1 MAKKYV
7 ATIMNRLF
15 LGDDKFIFFVSHPEI
30 GTYDMETEIFTDRNG
45 REFISM
51 VDPVL
56 LMSEVSTAYGNMVD
70 ADELPSLME
79 RESLREAIGQY
90 NKYCSRFIYY
100 VSKTP
105 KNGLFCIPIDL
116 VQLRENMAH
125 AVDQIQQQL
134 AARNPEEVV
143 TKDELVSIAK
153 NAVDNLDN
161 NEDRELEDVI
171 HSKEIRSDIAN
182 VLMDIMDGVYTLDE
196 IKEIRDVVAFQ
207 LGDLEGLLDA
217 LDLQIE
223 ATEKGE
229 SSNVLKGENPRT
241 KKTLVEQVPIKP
253 RIPKI
258 DHYIDLDDL
267 FKKVTATLIAQD
279 EPTRRVITEI
289 ARKEQDP
296 SSKSRGLLITG
307 QTGSGKTKMM
317 QLIAKYLDRPFFKID
332 STQLTIPGYVGKD
345 IEEALWDLY
354 VACGKDKER
363 TESAIVFFDE
373 IDKKGSSRKDD
384 VSGKGVLNVLLPFI
398 EGSTYDVVEN
408 VQKKSCPVKINT
420 SNMIVILG
428 GAFTDVYNQ
437 LKGTNSIGFGSDVEG
452 STKTKPAS
460 IQDFIEKAK
469 MPDEFMGR
477 VSIVKLNDLDFN
489 ALKRII
495 LESDESAVEVQ
506 KRLFKK
512 LGVKLTLGEDF
523 VDALANRAV
532 KKQTGARGLN
542 TAVEESTWEAYGDAY
557 TNLGKYS
564 EIILGAETIED
575 PKQYQKVLK

>member
-7 ATIMNRLF
+7 ATIMTRLY
-15 LGDDKFIFFVSHPEI
+15 LGDDKFLFFVSHPEI
-30 GTYDMETEIFTDRNG
+30 GSFDEKTEIFTDRNG
-45 REFISM
+45 TEYISM

-56 LMSEVSTAYGNMVD
+56 MMSEVNTAYGNMVD
-70 ADELPSLME
+70 LEELPDLMDK
-79 RESLREAIGQY
+79 ESLRSAISNY
-90 NKYCSRFIYY
+90 NTYCSRFIYY

-116 VQLRENMAH
+116 VQLRNNMTKAM
-125 AVDQIQQQL
+125 DQIEQQL
-134 AARNPEEVV
+134 SSSDPDEVV
-143 TKDELVSIAK
+143 SREDLTSIAK
-153 NAVDNLDN
+153 DIVDN
-161 NEDRELEDVI
+161 NEEDKELEDVL
-171 HSKEIRSDIAN
+171 HSKEIRSDIAAL
-182 VLMDIMDGVYTLDE
+182 LMDIMDGVYSLDE
-196 IKEIRDVVAFQ
+196 IKEIRDVVEFQ
-207 LGDLEGLLDA
+207 LGDLEGLLDS

-223 ATEKGE
+223 ASEKGE
-229 SSNVLKGENPRT
+229 SSNILKGEKPRT
-241 KKTLVEQVPIKP
+241 KKTLVEQSSIKP
-253 RIPKI
+253 RVPKI

-267 FKKVTATLIAQD
+267 YKKVTSTLIAQD

-296 SSKSRGLLITG
+296 ASKSRGLLITG

-354 VACGKDKER
+354 VACGKDKDK

-408 VQKKSCPVKINT
+408 VKMKSSPVKINT

-437 LKGTNSIGFGSDVEG
+437 LKESNSIGFAGSINNN
-452 STKTKPAS
+452 KTRNATT
-460 IQDFIEKAK
+460 QDFIEKAK

-477 VSIVKLNDLDFN
+477 VSIIKLNDLDVE

-495 LESDESAVEVQ
+495 LESDESAIEIQ
-506 KRLFKK
+506 KKLFKK
-512 LGVKLTLGEDF
+512 LGVKLTLADDF
-523 VDALANRAV
+523 VDALANRAI
-532 KKQTGARGLN
+532 KKNTGARGLN

-557 TNLGKYS
+557 SHLGKYS

-575 PKQYQKVLK
+575 PKQYKKVMK